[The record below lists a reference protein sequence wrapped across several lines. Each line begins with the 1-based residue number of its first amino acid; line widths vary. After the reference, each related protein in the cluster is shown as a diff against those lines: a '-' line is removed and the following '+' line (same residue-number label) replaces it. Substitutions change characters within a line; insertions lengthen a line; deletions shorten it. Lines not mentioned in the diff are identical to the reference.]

1 MSRKHGSERETN
13 ALPLQDEGFL
23 MLDDL
28 DHYLRRANEARTAAI
43 VSRDPAA
50 RTSHA
55 AMAREYEGRAGR
67 IAFDT
72 DATRPAA
79 KGRS

>member
-1 MSRKHGSERETN
+1 MS
-13 ALPLQDEGFL
+13 
-23 MLDDL
+23 DDV
-28 DHYLRRANEARTAAI
+28 DYYLRRANEARTAAI

-55 AMAREYEGRAGR
+55 TMAREYERRAGR

-72 DATRPAA
+72 CATGPAA
-79 KGRS
+79 EGRS